1 MKAIKDGNA
10 VALVADDFINLQEN
24 DAIWFDENSRVGR
37 IVLREID
44 NFKDDVIPDDI
55 VYLIIY
61 ILAVETEQM
70 RDQMKSAIRFLYGWH
85 LRYRNDE

>member
-70 RDQMKSAIRFLYGWH
+70 RDQMKSAIRFL
-85 LRYRNDE
+85 EKKSEE